1 MRNFLREH
9 SWPIVVSVLLHGL
22 LAGSMLLV
30 TYLSSQ
36 QRLPAIQ
43 PLPIDAVVMDS
54 RVLHAAQRVKDE
66 RAEQELAGE
75 RAAAEAKAAAAQA
88 EADAR
93 AAAEAQAATTEQ
105 AAANQAAKQEEDQ
118 AQAQAR
124 ASAAK
129 QAEADAAKA

>member
-36 QRLPAIQ
+36 QRLPSIQ

-66 RAEQELAGE
+66 RAEQELARE

-88 EADAR
+88 EALSWSLRAVVHGR
-93 AAAEAQAATTEQ
+93 AASATRLFSGT
-105 AAANQAAKQEEDQ
+105 NF
-118 AQAQAR
+118 
-124 ASAAK
+124 ASGNWQPFCRK
-129 QAEADAAKA
+129 WTP